1 MLRPQW
7 FEKFKINFFKK
18 YGSHPGK
25 MLIHTGIISWGMS
38 SLAQIGAIIIND
50 KIPKEQKM
58 FMIPQEFA
66 DAVANIASF
75 YAVTRSL
82 TGIANH
88 AVKCGKL
95 LPKSVKDYILKANLG
110 KNLGNYNLDI
120 GKHIKLPKNIKEE
133 YHEFKNG
140 IDVTA
145 TLIGSVIS
153 CNILTPILRN
163 IYASHRQKQNIDKMN
178 NAAKDPLKPQAK
190 YTKLNPLAGKSI
202 YTFTNRT
209 DLKV

>member
-7 FEKFKINFFKK
+7 FEKFKVNFFKR
-18 YGSHPGK
+18 YGTHPGK

-38 SLAQIGAIIIND
+38 SLAQICAIIIND

-66 DAVANIASF
+66 DAVTNIAAF
-75 YAVTRSL
+75 YAVTRSM
-82 TGIANH
+82 TGIANK

-95 LPKSVKDYILKANLG
+95 LPKSVKDYIIKANLN
-110 KNLGNYNLDI
+110 KNLGKYNLDI
-120 GKHIKLPKNIKEE
+120 GKHMRLPKNTKDE
-133 YHEFKNG
+133 YLEFKNG

-153 CNILTPILRN
+153 CNIITPILRN
-163 IYASHRQKQNIDKMN
+163 IYASYRQKHSIARMN
-178 NAAKDPLKPQAK
+178 TPREPAKIQSK
-190 YTKLNPLAGKSI
+190 YTKYNPLAGKSI
-202 YTFTNRT
+202 YTFTNRSG